1 MRPREY
7 YKGFVNMENM
17 QTFNDYEKFAK
28 STMVYPNKGENIIY
42 PVLGIAGEAGEV
54 AEKVKKLIRDSNG
67 VANEEWKKEL
77 MKELGD
83 VLWYVTAIAYELG
96 YSLENVAEF
105 NVAKLSSR
113 RDRDKL
119 HGSGDNR

>member
-1 MRPREY
+1 MD
-7 YKGFVNMENM
+7 FA
-17 QTFNDYEKFAK
+17 TYEEKAR
-28 STMVYPNKGENIIY
+28 STAIYPNKGNNLIY

-67 VANEEWKKEL
+67 VPTDEWKREL

-83 VLWYVTAIAYELG
+83 VLWYVTAIAAELG

-105 NVAKLSSR
+105 NVLKLSSR
-113 RDRDKL
+113 RDRDML

>member
-1 MRPREY
+1 MD
-7 YKGFVNMENM
+7 F
-17 QTFNDYEKFAK
+17 TSYEEKARA
-28 STMVYPNKGENIIY
+28 TAIYPNKGNNLIY

-54 AEKVKKLIRDSNG
+54 AEKVKKLIRDSDG
-67 VANEEWKKEL
+67 VPTDEWKREL

-83 VLWYVTAIAYELG
+83 VLWYVSAIATELG

-105 NVAKLSSR
+105 NILKLSSR
-113 RDRDKL
+113 KDRDML